1 MSSESLAQAPVLA
14 PQVAPSLAD
23 LLALRNQSPQLRE
36 ADTPQDLKSN
46 APQPVSEDCDTV
58 VTMPFLRNSE
68 QHFSSIGSPSPG
80 GSVDTERAIPMVPA
94 HAPKGRVPLVL
105 VHGNASEGTLAQT
118 WMHRV
123 LEGDQLYGVRFQ
135 DNAADAIHRQQ
146 PQAILIQ
153 FIPGATDT
161 AVKLSGQLQLIFPHI
176 PRIAIGHSKYPESML
191 AALRAG
197 VQDFLDMDG
206 PLDAA
211 QQAVRHLLSQPPVAD
226 LSRQRAPLTAL
237 VSARAGLGCSVLASH
252 LAWHLQQRLAS
263 HAGPSMGNAEDDA
276 EELACLLMELGT
288 PGGDC
293 AIYLNTPG
301 EFSFSDAVSHQR
313 RLDRRM
319 AQSALARHESGLRLL
334 TQAQQTKAI
343 PANDT
348 EALLSRL
355 GQYFQHLVL
364 DLGTSASSA
373 MVMDALPNANELWVL
388 CDQSVA
394 SVVWTTELLNQLEA
408 LQVPRDRMQ
417 LLVCRNDPRMEL
429 SAAQI
434 ARQLQLPLLGVI
446 PERRRELAQVVNQG
460 ALFASQAKREPYVQA
475 VDALVQKLL
484 RDHHPELAA
493 HTPAP
498 AGRWSHLLQR
508 FKRD

>member
-1 MSSESLAQAPVLA
+1 MSSESLVQAPVLA
-14 PQVAPSLAD
+14 PQVTPSLAD
-23 LLALRNQSPQLRE
+23 LLALRKQQSAAHDGQAPPNATSAPHPS
-36 ADTPQDLKSN
+36 ADM
-46 APQPVSEDCDTV
+46 ADTV
-58 VTMPFLRNSE
+58 VAMPFLRNND
-68 QHFSSIGSPSPG
+68 QHFSSIGSPSAG
-80 GSVDTERAIPMVPA
+80 GSIDTAQATHMAPVD
-94 HAPKGRVPLVL
+94 APKGRVPLVL
-105 VHGNASEGTLAQT
+105 VHGNGSEGTLAQT

-135 DNAADAIHRQQ
+135 DNFADAVHRQQ

-161 AVKLSGQLQLIFPHI
+161 AVTLAGQLQIIFPHI
-176 PRIAIGHSKYPESML
+176 PRIAVGHSKSPECML

-206 PLDAA
+206 PLSGA
-211 QQAVRHLLSQPPVAD
+211 QQAVRHLLSQPIAAD

-237 VSARAGLGCSVLASH
+237 VSARAGLGCSLLASH

-263 HAGPSMGNAEDDA
+263 ADSSQAAGDAEDMN
-276 EELACLLMELGT
+276 CLLMELGT

-293 AIYLNTPG
+293 SIYLNTPG
-301 EFSFSDAVSHQR
+301 EFSFRDAVSHQR

-334 TQAQQTKAI
+334 SHPEHTQAT
-343 PANDT
+343 PAKDT

-355 GQYFQHLVL
+355 RQYFQHLVL
-364 DLGTSASSA
+364 DLGGGVSPQIAIE
-373 MVMDALPNANELWVL
+373 VLPNASEIWVL

-394 SVVWTTELLNQLEA
+394 SVVWTTELLNQLDA
-408 LQVPRDRMQ
+408 HQVPRDRMQ
-417 LLVCRNDPRMEL
+417 LLVCRNDPRMDL

-434 ARQLQLPLLGVI
+434 ARQLQLPLWGVI

-460 ALFASQAKREPYVQA
+460 ALFASQSKREPYVQA

-484 RDHHPELAA
+484 SDHHPDIATHA
-493 HTPAP
+493 PAP
-498 AGRWSHLLQR
+498 AGRWSHLFQR